1 MAMNQIVENVGEGA
15 FVGDDT
21 ANPPGRLEARV
32 FRSMLIALALAVPV
46 SGLFLPWRVT
56 IGLLLGGILSL
67 LNHHWLS
74 KSIAAALNVEVPGR
88 RPKLK
93 VAGYLLR
100 YFVIFTAV
108 VIAYQLNVI
117 SLPAALAGLCLF
129 VVALFVE
136 AFRQAYLAII
146 HREESN

>member
-1 MAMNQIVENVGEGA
+1 MNPIVDNVGKGA
-15 FVGDDT
+15 FVGDDL
-21 ANPPGRLEARV
+21 AKPAGELEARI

-46 SGLFLPWRVT
+46 SVLFLPWRAT
-56 IGLLLGGILSL
+56 TGLLLGGVLAL
-67 LNHHWLS
+67 LNHHWLR
-74 KSIAAALNVEVPGR
+74 KSIAAALNVEIPGR

-93 VAGYLLR
+93 AAGYILR
-100 YFVIFTAV
+100 YFVIFV
-108 VIAYQLNVI
+108 VVALAYQLNVI

-136 AFRQAYLAII
+136 AFRQGYLAII

>member
-1 MAMNQIVENVGEGA
+1 MNHIVENVEGA
-15 FVGDDT
+15 YVGDDLE
-21 ANPPGRLEARV
+21 NPPGQLEARV

-46 SGLFLPWRVT
+46 SGLLLPWRVT
-56 IGLLLGGILSL
+56 TGVLLGGVLSL
-67 LNHHWLS
+67 LNHHWLR
-74 KSIAAALNVEVPGR
+74 KSIAGALNVEIPGR

-93 VAGYLLR
+93 AAGYMLR
-100 YFVIFTAV
+100 YFVIFTVV

-136 AFRQAYLAII
+136 AFRQGYLAII

>member
-1 MAMNQIVENVGEGA
+1 MNQIVENVSEGA
-15 FVGDDT
+15 FTGDDL
-21 ANPPGRLEARV
+21 ANAPGQLEARV

-46 SGLFLPWRVT
+46 SVLFLAWRVT
-56 IGLLLGGILSL
+56 TGLLLGGVLAL
-67 LNHHWLS
+67 LNHHWLR
-74 KSIAAALNVEVPGR
+74 KSIAAALNVEIPGR

-93 VAGYLLR
+93 AAGYILR
-100 YFVIFTAV
+100 YLVICTVVAV
-108 VIAYQLNVI
+108 AYQLSVI

-136 AFRQAYLAII
+136 AFRQGYLAII